1 MAALEGG
8 GFVITWIDA
17 VGEVR
22 AQIFDETGQPVGN
35 SLFVTSY
42 IFDPGEKFAPSV
54 TGLSGGPFDGGFV
67 ITWDEQGDIKARIYT
82 AGGEAFGGPY
92 AGNPFLV
99 NTTTSGDQI
108 NAGVT
113 GLANGEF
120 VVVWN
125 NGSQVRGQIFD
136 AFGFPVG
143 DEFSISAMLDLFSS
157 ASVST
162 FSDGSFVVT
171 YPIGDEI
178 CGQIFD
184 ATGQA
189 VGEEFLV
196 ASTTGDYQS
205 ASSVT
210 VLEGGTFVVAWGGN
224 DLSGVNQLDYE
235 IRGQMFGAATITD
248 PDNTS
253 IESATITLT
262 GFVLGEDVLSFTDQN
277 GIAGSYTYDE
287 QTSTLTLI
295 LTGSASLADYG
306 SALRSVTYQN
316 TSDDPATVP
325 RQISFTV
332 NDGVYDS
339 NTVTRQINVIPV
351 NDAPM
356 GSPAADLSNGNEDEP
371 YTVTVG
377 QLLNGFTDLE
387 HDTLSVSNLIASN
400 GSIAFDGDQTYTIT
414 PEENFNGTMTLT
426 YNVSDGNG
434 GVLTGQ
440 TQSYTVNPVSDA
452 PVLVTTA
459 LIGGENQIVAGP
471 LVAIDGDGDAL
482 TFSLTGN
489 GPDDAQ
495 FGIDPASGFLLPL
508 ALDYENPT
516 DANADG
522 VYEVEVTVGDGTG
535 ESDTGTVVITVED
548 VNETPSA
555 GSDRHVSFAEVI
567 NEATILTTVPA
578 TDPDVLADSDAV
590 GTNDAFNDLTY
601 TITSGDPAG
610 LFAIDGN
617 GNLSLA
623 AGRTLDYETVQQ
635 HVLQVTVTDGGGLSD
650 TAQVTIDVTDT
661 NEAPSAGPDINASFA
676 ETINQTTILASVLA
690 ADPDVLADSDADGTN
705 DAFNDLTYFITGG
718 DPAGLFEIDGN
729 GGISLTAGHSLDYET
744 AQQHVLQVTVA
755 DGGGAFDIVNVTIA
769 VTDVNE
775 APSSVPI
782 IVTSIV
788 ETVDESTILA
798 SVFAADPD
806 VLADS
811 DSDGTNDTF
820 NDLTYAITSG
830 DPDGLFEIDGNGNIS
845 LAPGK
850 ALDFETVQQH
860 VLQVRVADGDGLFD
874 LTQVTI
880 NVIDGNDAPILPA
893 TAFTV
898 DEMQTAVGLVAATDP
913 NCDSLLFS
921 LTATGPDNSLFTIT
935 PGGFLSFGVVPDYEH
950 GPVGSIADHIYEV
963 EVQINDGNPAGITR
977 GTIQVAVDDIIA
989 DGQFNLANLDSGE
1002 GFRINGISFGDESG
1016 FAVSDAG
1023 DVNGD
1028 GYQDLIIGAPG
1039 ASQSY
1044 VVFGGQDVAP
1054 SGILELSSLNGT
1066 NGFIIE
1072 TSPVLRSGSSVSSA
1086 GDINHDG
1093 YDDLIIGDGDAFGS
1107 DGVANS
1113 RVVFGGPD
1121 VAPSGTLFASDLDLD
1136 GTNGFLLQGPDFEDL
1151 TPVPVS
1157 VSAGDINGDGIDD
1170 VIVGVPTAPNASG
1183 DPVGQT
1189 FVVFGGQ
1196 NFAATIDL
1204 ATLDG
1209 TNGFRIDG
1217 IGQGVGFFDNDL
1229 SGFSV
1234 SGDGDVT
1241 GDGTNDLLIGAPGA
1255 EPDFGT
1261 VGETYLVFGGQ
1272 NFGSSFSLTSLNG
1285 SNGYRFVYDNTNI
1298 ETGFS
1303 VSIAGDINGDGAD
1316 DLIIGSPEAGD
1327 SYVVYGGLEHFQAL
1341 DQAGT
1346 FPSIPDGTIDLGE
1359 LDASNAE
1366 HGFKN
1371 RQW

>member
-1 MAALEGG
+1 MGQDLVEPTVRQLTWTGIDITGLMDLEFSGSFAKLNVFGAGEFDIDHLDFLRVEAQIDGSGYQTILIFRGSTTDSLFFENNGDINGAFLTDTAQLFTRAISGTGDLLDLRLTTSVDDIGEDFAIDDLTISGISTVGRGLTDEALVTVTIDGVNDAPIAQDDAVTTDEDSMLSGNVLVDNGHGADSDVDSDTLTVTQVNGLGANVGSQITLASGALLILTTDGSFHYDPNGQFDFLVEGDLSEDIFTYTVTDGHEAATATVTITINGTVPIANAAAFTTEEDIALSGTLTGTDPDDLTFTLVPGSEVGGELTSLDADTGAFTFTPTADFFGTASFDFEVRDGSEESAPATITIYVTPIKDAPIAQDDAVTTDEDSMLSGNVLVDNGHGADSDVDSDTLTVTQVNGLGANVGSQITLASGALLTLNADGTFHYDPNGQFEDLGVGERGTDMFRYTVSDGEPAGQVVTAFSETFDDASQFTITLGSFFSDGRLSYFGLYDGAGGGDFGSDPVPPLGDSTYFGFDGSYLVGQDLVEPTVRQLTWTGIDITGLMDLEFSGSFAESNVFGAGEFDIDHLDFLRVEAQIDGSGYQTILIFRGSTTDSLFFENNGDINGAFLTDTAQLFTRAISGTGDLLDLRLTTSVDDIGEDFAIDDLTISGISTGGRGLTDEALVTVTIDGVNDAPVLMGTGPVLLYVENSLPTSITFGSGGGEFLINETTAGIQFDPSVDALKGGGFVVTWTSNSGTESDILGQIFDAARNPVGDEFTVNTATTGDQIDASVAGLVDGRFIAAWTSLNGTEEGVRAQIFDATGSRLGDEFSIDTGSAFSEPSVTTLEGG

-143 DEFSISAMLDLFSS
+143 DEFSISATLNSFSS

-171 YPIGDEI
+171 YPVGDEI
-178 CGQIFD
+178 RGQIFD

-224 DLSGVNQLDYE
+224 DLSEVNQLDYE

-516 DANADG
+516 
-522 VYEVEVTVGDGTG
+522 
-535 ESDTGTVVITVED
+535 
-548 VNETPSA
+548 
-555 GSDRHVSFAEVI
+555 
-567 NEATILTTVPA
+567 
-578 TDPDVLADSDAV
+578 
-590 GTNDAFNDLTY
+590 
-601 TITSGDPAG
+601 
-610 LFAIDGN
+610 
-617 GNLSLA
+617 
-623 AGRTLDYETVQQ
+623 
-635 HVLQVTVTDGGGLSD
+635 
-650 TAQVTIDVTDT
+650 
-661 NEAPSAGPDINASFA
+661 
-676 ETINQTTILASVLA
+676 
-690 ADPDVLADSDADGTN
+690 
-705 DAFNDLTYFITGG
+705 
-718 DPAGLFEIDGN
+718 
-729 GGISLTAGHSLDYET
+729 
-744 AQQHVLQVTVA
+744 
-755 DGGGAFDIVNVTIA
+755 
-769 VTDVNE
+769 
-775 APSSVPI
+775 
-782 IVTSIV
+782 
-788 ETVDESTILA
+788 
-798 SVFAADPD
+798 
-806 VLADS
+806 
-811 DSDGTNDTF
+811 
-820 NDLTYAITSG
+820 
-830 DPDGLFEIDGNGNIS
+830 
-845 LAPGK
+845 
-850 ALDFETVQQH
+850 
-860 VLQVRVADGDGLFD
+860 
-874 LTQVTI
+874 
-880 NVIDGNDAPILPA
+880 
-893 TAFTV
+893 
-898 DEMQTAVGLVAATDP
+898 
-913 NCDSLLFS
+913 
-921 LTATGPDNSLFTIT
+921 
-935 PGGFLSFGVVPDYEH
+935 
-950 GPVGSIADHIYEV
+950 
-963 EVQINDGNPAGITR
+963 
-977 GTIQVAVDDIIA
+977 
-989 DGQFNLANLDSGE
+989 
-1002 GFRINGISFGDESG
+1002 
-1016 FAVSDAG
+1016 
-1023 DVNGD
+1023 
-1028 GYQDLIIGAPG
+1028 
-1039 ASQSY
+1039 
-1044 VVFGGQDVAP
+1044 
-1054 SGILELSSLNGT
+1054 
-1066 NGFIIE
+1066 
-1072 TSPVLRSGSSVSSA
+1072 
-1086 GDINHDG
+1086 
-1093 YDDLIIGDGDAFGS
+1093 
-1107 DGVANS
+1107 
-1113 RVVFGGPD
+1113 
-1121 VAPSGTLFASDLDLD
+1121 
-1136 GTNGFLLQGPDFEDL
+1136 
-1151 TPVPVS
+1151 
-1157 VSAGDINGDGIDD
+1157 
-1170 VIVGVPTAPNASG
+1170 
-1183 DPVGQT
+1183 
-1189 FVVFGGQ
+1189 
-1196 NFAATIDL
+1196 
-1204 ATLDG
+1204 
-1209 TNGFRIDG
+1209 
-1217 IGQGVGFFDNDL
+1217 
-1229 SGFSV
+1229 
-1234 SGDGDVT
+1234 
-1241 GDGTNDLLIGAPGA
+1241 
-1255 EPDFGT
+1255 
-1261 VGETYLVFGGQ
+1261 
-1272 NFGSSFSLTSLNG
+1272 
-1285 SNGYRFVYDNTNI
+1285 
-1298 ETGFS
+1298 
-1303 VSIAGDINGDGAD
+1303 
-1316 DLIIGSPEAGD
+1316 
-1327 SYVVYGGLEHFQAL
+1327 
-1341 DQAGT
+1341 
-1346 FPSIPDGTIDLGE
+1346 
-1359 LDASNAE
+1359 
-1366 HGFKN
+1366 
-1371 RQW
+1371 